1 MTPQDMPAR
10 PLISLITVTWN
21 CATSLPQTLVSV
33 AAVKALL
40 GEEVEYLVIDGASTD
55 GTLALITAC
64 ADIDR
69 YVSEP
74 DDGIYNAMNKA
85 IALARGNYV
94 LFINGDDELVP
105 DGYPAAAEALR
116 QARPPVLCCVTVVD
130 ALDRPTEVLAAAPR
144 WLPFFNTVPH
154 PSTFVSSDL
163 MRRYRFRE
171 DLRIAADYDLF
182 LRLYLEGHAFTISGA
197 VTALHH
203 RGGVSGNSA
212 LSAVEVERVKRE
224 RLGWRYPLIRLIH
237 GAYRLV
243 KRAGGQP

>member
-1 MTPQDMPAR
+1 MTLLDTPAR

-21 CATSLPQTLVSV
+21 CAASLPQTLISV

-40 GEEVEYLVIDGASTD
+40 GDSVEYLVVDGASTD
-55 GTLALITAC
+55 GTLALISAC
-64 ADIDR
+64 ADVDR

-85 IALARGNYV
+85 IVMARGNYV

-105 DGYPAAAEALR
+105 DGYPAAAETLR

-130 ALDRPTEVLAAAPR
+130 ALDRPGEVLAAAPR
-144 WLPFFNTVPH
+144 RLPFFNTVPH
-154 PSTFVSSDL
+154 PSTFVRSDL

-182 LRLYLEGHAFTISGA
+182 LRLYLEGHAFAMSSA

-203 RGGVSGNSA
+203 RGGESSNSA
-212 LSAVEVERVKRE
+212 LSAAEVERVKRE

-243 KRAGGQP
+243 KRAGERL

>member
-1 MTPQDMPAR
+1 MTPQDAPAG

-21 CATSLPQTLVSV
+21 CAASLPRTLASV

-40 GEEVEYLVIDGASTD
+40 GESVEYVVVDGASTD
-55 GTLALITAC
+55 GTLALIGAC

-74 DDGIYNAMNKA
+74 DNGIYNAMNKA
-85 IALARGNYV
+85 LALARGKYL

-105 DGYPAAAEALR
+105 HGYPAAAAALR

-130 ALDRPTEVLAAAPR
+130 TLDSPAEVLAAAPR
-144 WLPFFNTVPH
+144 RLPFFNTVPH
-154 PSTFVSSDL
+154 PSTFVCSDL

-182 LRLYLEGHAFTISGA
+182 LRLYLEGHAFAVSGA

-203 RGGVSGNSA
+203 RGGVSGNAA
-212 LSAVEVERVKRE
+212 LSTAEVERVKSE
-224 RLGWRYPLIRLIH
+224 RLGWRYPLIRLVQ
-237 GAYRLV
+237 ATYRLI
-243 KRAGGQP
+243 KRVGGRP